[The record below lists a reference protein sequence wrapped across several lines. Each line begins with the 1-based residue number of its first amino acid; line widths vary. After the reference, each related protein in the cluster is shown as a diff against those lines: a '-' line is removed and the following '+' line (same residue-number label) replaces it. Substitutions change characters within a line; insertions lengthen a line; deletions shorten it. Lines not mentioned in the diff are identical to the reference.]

1 MATLASE
8 TRIAP
13 GKVGI
18 LRFSI
23 TGALSAAVFFI
34 LCWVAAWLS
43 IGLFTHKFIPL
54 FTDAESTSS
63 LALFLGTC
71 VALVFGLVVGALV
84 AFFYNLLASLDGRE
98 I

>member
-13 GKVGI
+13 GKVGV

-34 LCWVAAWLS
+34 LCWVASLLS
-43 IGLFTHKFIPL
+43 IDLITHGFIPL
-54 FTDAESTSS
+54 FTDAELTSTM
-63 LALFLGTC
+63 ALFQGTC
-71 VALVFGLVVGALV
+71 MALLFGLVAGALI
-84 AFFYNLLASLDGRE
+84 ALFYNLLASLDGRE

>member
-13 GKVGI
+13 NKVGV

-23 TGALSAAVFFI
+23 TGALSVGVFFI
-34 LCWVAAWLS
+34 LCWLAALLP
-43 IGLFTHKFIPL
+43 IGPATHMFIRL
-54 FTDAESTSS
+54 FTDAEITST
-63 LALFLGTC
+63 LALFQGTC
-71 VALVFGLVVGALV
+71 WSLLFGLVAGALI
-84 AFFYNLLASLDGRE
+84 ALFYNLLASLDGRE

>member
-1 MATLASE
+1 MATLAAD

-13 GKVGI
+13 NKVGV

-34 LCWVAAWLS
+34 LCWLAALLP
-43 IGLFTHKFIPL
+43 IGPATHMFIRL
-54 FTDAESTSS
+54 FTDAEITSTM
-63 LALFLGTC
+63 ALFLGTC
-71 VALVFGLVVGALV
+71 WSFLFGLVAGGLV
-84 AFFYNLLASLDGRE
+84 AIFYNLLASLDGQE